1 MRTTLDLWHAQAT
14 NSFVLPSGCDS
25 IDELLHGGFRSGII
39 TEICGEASAGK
50 TQLCLQ
56 LLLQCCLPRSLGGL
70 QGTACYICTEG
81 VGSVKRLH
89 DLAQVY
95 ARRYGAAMGVG
106 TKRKRGEAIPQLTGS
121 DFLDGIFVE
130 QLYTVDDLMELVQ
143 ARLPALLAEQN
154 TKLVVL
160 DSVAAVFRLES
171 TSSVKEAAERSR
183 TMFHMANCMR
193 ILSDQYGVVFVV
205 TNQVTG
211 DFDPRSA
218 ASGNGMRPALGLSWS
233 HCINQRLMITRHK
246 DSIRRLGIAFS
257 PHLQSETCNFQV
269 TNEGP
274 TSMVATKQTRHASAS
289 PSSNNAFDG
298 CEIRSGMS
306 VQALKHLT
314 AQRQRLEFWARN
326 SPRQM
331 ATDFNYVSSPSSTCS
346 SSLSTSP
353 PRKFNDGACY
363 SAMYGYVPPP
373 SRRGFASDKMFV
385 TCGGQVVSF
394 MEGVV
399 NAPQGDFQL
408 DN

>member
-1 MRTTLDLWHAQAT
+1 MAGTTALALWQARAST
-14 NSFVLPSGCDS
+14 SLVLPSGCAS
-25 IDELLHGGFRSGII
+25 IDELLDGGFRSGIL

-56 LLLQCCLPRSLGGL
+56 LLLQCCLPRALGGL

-95 ARRYGAAMGVG
+95 AKRFGAVMGVG
-106 TKRKRGEAIPQLTGS
+106 AKRKRGEPVPTLAGS

-130 QLYTVDDLMELVQ
+130 QLYTVDDLLDLVQ

-160 DSVAAVFRLES
+160 DSVAAVFRLEP

-218 ASGNGMRPALGLSWS
+218 ASGNGLRPALGLSWS
-233 HCINQRLMITRHK
+233 HCINQRLMITRRQ
-246 DSIRRLGIAFS
+246 DSARRRLDVVFS
-257 PHLQSETCNFQV
+257 PHLRAETCAFQV
-269 TNEGP
+269 TSEGVRP
-274 TSMVATKQTRHASAS
+274 A
-289 PSSNNAFDG
+289 DG
-298 CEIRSGMS
+298 DGGP
-306 VQALKHLT
+306 A
-314 AQRQRLEFWARN
+314 
-326 SPRQM
+326 
-331 ATDFNYVSSPSSTCS
+331 S
-346 SSLSTSP
+346 SS
-353 PRKFNDGACY
+353 D
-363 SAMYGYVPPP
+363 
-373 SRRGFASDKMFV
+373 
-385 TCGGQVVSF
+385 Q
-394 MEGVV
+394 
-399 NAPQGDFQL
+399 
-408 DN
+408 